1 MGHYRFVAI
10 ESFRN
15 PGEPSSASI
24 RARPLPGQGFDSG
37 IRVECSSKMRN
48 NYPIGTVFIVQAQL
62 IEKQGGTPFLYTH
75 FNWPYSVV
83 SRQEAEKRIQ
93 AKSLG

>member
-62 IEKQGGTPFLYTH
+62 IEKEGGTPFLYTH

-83 SRQEAEKRIQ
+83 SRHEAEKRIQ